1 MVDAGQLHA
10 NERDVHFIVGP
21 VDPGLLIDADS
32 PLLTSAVM
40 NLLQNA
46 FKCTPA
52 GSRVELRV
60 RREDARVLIEI
71 EDECGGM
78 PEIASDPFQ
87 PFGERRG
94 RDRTGLG
101 LGLSIARRAVRA
113 HGGDIHIRN
122 MPGTGCVFIVAI
134 PLAGALPHATARS
147 G

>member
-1 MVDAGQLHA
+1 
-10 NERDVHFIVGP
+10 
-21 VDPGLLIDADS
+21 
-32 PLLTSAVM
+32 M

-52 GSRVELRV
+52 GGRVELRV
-60 RREDARVLIEI
+60 RREDTRVLIEV

-78 PEIASDPFQ
+78 PESSSDLFQ

-94 RDRTGLG
+94 RDKTGLG

-113 HGGDIHIRN
+113 HGGEIYIRN
-122 MPGTGCVFIVAI
+122 MPGTGCVFVVEIPMAVAV
-134 PLAGALPHATARS
+134 LHAADVS